1 MSWTPE
7 RIDALC
13 RMWAQGNSASQ
24 IAGELRVFTRNAII
38 GKVHRLGL
46 SREDQSL
53 KAKRTA
59 KRKRK
64 QVFRPS
70 FSGMPPCRRAAP
82 REPIIALVPKMLPL
96 SELTA
101 QTCRWPIGDPR
112 SEDFGFCGH
121 SCRSDQ
127 PYCRHHSWLS
137 NAVRGQGRAGSGEE
151 DSAGSLRATSPQRS
165 PLRAVRS
172 VMMPTRQAG

>member
-1 MSWTPE
+1 MSWTQE
-7 RIDALC
+7 RTDALR
-13 RMWAQGNSASQ
+13 RMWAQGDSASQ

-70 FSGMPPCRRAAP
+70 FSGVPPCRRAAP
-82 REPIIALVPKMLPL
+82 REPNMALVPKMLPL

-127 PYCRHHSWLS
+127 PYCRYHSWLS
-137 NAVRGQGRAGSGEE
+137 NAVRGQGRTGRGEE
-151 DSAGSLRATSPQRS
+151 HTAGWPRAPHSQGRPI
-165 PLRAVRS
+165 RAPGS
-172 VMMPTRQAG
+172 VMMPA